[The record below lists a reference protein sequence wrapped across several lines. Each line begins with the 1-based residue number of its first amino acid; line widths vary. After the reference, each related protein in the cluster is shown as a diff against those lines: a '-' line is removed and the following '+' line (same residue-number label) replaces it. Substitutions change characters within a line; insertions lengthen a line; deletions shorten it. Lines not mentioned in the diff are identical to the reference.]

1 MSKYSGIIANE
12 KTREAYMMGW
22 QDGLETFGEGKL
34 LGAKEEMERILKPLK
49 DIAVDRLTS
58 ISRKGILMKDLVL
71 TLSNTRK
78 VEGLE

>member
-34 LGAKEEMERILKPLK
+34 LGAKEERGRIRNQIMDMYNSSLPEAYNEAIRRMWQAL
-49 DIAVDRLTS
+49 S
-58 ISRKGILMKDLVL
+58 G
-71 TLSNTRK
+71 TL
-78 VEGLE
+78 EGLEG